1 MVHPGPREGR
11 FALVIRTIVIHRWS
25 LFRQMLPTDVY
36 LWAKALLLACVAV
49 QLSRLLWALV
59 TPVGPFNE
67 WTPRQAKLLPVQ
79 AQTSLLAVVDPFFRQ
94 PAAGPAAPAQ
104 FPSIDLRLFGVRE
117 ERGAGG
123 GSAIIG
129 APDGEQQSYV
139 VGEEVAPGVKLAAVF
154 FDFVLLD
161 AGGQQQKLYMDGSSS
176 AGAAPARAVPAPGA
190 APPAAGTLTAEAARR
205 AIRLAPRSSG
215 GRVTGALVSPGTDSA
230 SFAAAGLVPGD
241 VIVAVNGARI
251 SSQADLAQLQSS
263 LAPGARLSLSVERG
277 AGIVPVALNI
287 AGN

>member
-1 MVHPGPREGR
+1 MVHPGLREGR

-25 LFRQMLPTDVY
+25 LFRQMLPSDVY
-36 LWAKALLLACVAV
+36 FWAKALLLACVAV
-49 QLSRLLWALV
+49 QLSRLLWVLV
-59 TPVGPFNE
+59 TPVGPFND
-67 WTPRQAKLLPVQ
+67 WTPRQARLLPVQ

-94 PAAGPAAPAQ
+94 GATDPAAPAQ
-104 FPSIDLRLFGVRE
+104 FPSIELGLFGVRE

-129 APDGEQQSYV
+129 PPGGEQRSYV
-139 VGEEVAPGVKLAAVF
+139 VGEEVSPGVKLAAVF
-154 FDFVLLD
+154 FDFVVLD

-176 AGAAPARAVPAPGA
+176 GQAAPASAPAPGA
-190 APPAAGTLTAEAARR
+190 APATAGTLTAEAARR

-215 GRVTGALVSPGTDSA
+215 GRITGVMASPGTDSA
-230 SFAAAGLVPGD
+230 SFAAAGLRPGD

-251 SSQADLAQLQSS
+251 SSQTDLVQLQSS

-287 AGN
+287 AGK